1 MPATAALLV
10 DAPAA
15 PRTAVAARP
24 AGARIRRYPVPLAAP
39 PLVGEPGAVVSVLT
53 HLSPD
58 QGVLELQLEHRHRGG
73 ERPEPPEVGGWARDY
88 LVVLLEVLSGHRPP
102 QQLLRWSAAD
112 VYADVQ
118 RRAVLAARV
127 RGGAAGPGPRPQVLR
142 VLTCPVADAV
152 EVSAVVRTG
161 ERVRA
166 LALRVERR
174 HERWRVTALEVG

>member
-1 MPATAALLV
+1 MLATAVLLV
-10 DAPAA
+10 DDP
-15 PRTAVAARP
+15 TATPVRSAARL
-24 AGARIRRYPVPLAAP
+24 RRYPVPLAAP
-39 PLVGEPGAVVSVLT
+39 PLVGEPGAVTSVLT

-58 QGVLELQLEHRHRGG
+58 QGVLELDLPRRGPRA
-73 ERPEPPEVGGWARDY
+73 ELPEVGGWTRGY

-118 RRAVLAARV
+118 RRAVLGARL
-127 RGGAAGPGPRPQVLR
+127 RGGRAAPGPRPHVLR
-142 VLTCPVADAV
+142 VLPCALDAGTV
-152 EVSAVVRTG
+152 EVGAVVRCG

>member
-10 DAPAA
+10 DEPTAAPVRPAA
-15 PRTAVAARP
+15 PRL
-24 AGARIRRYPVPLAAP
+24 RRYPVPVAAP

-58 QGVLELQLEHRHRGG
+58 QGVLELELPQ
-73 ERPEPPEVGGWARDY
+73 RPRAAAAAPDLPEVGGWTRGY

-102 QQLLRWSAAD
+102 QQLLRWSSAD
-112 VYADVQ
+112 VYTDVQ
-118 RRAVLAARV
+118 RRAVLSARL
-127 RGGAAGPGPRPQVLR
+127 RGAAAGPGPRPRVLR
-142 VLTCPVADAV
+142 VLPCALDDGTV
-152 EVSAVVRTG
+152 EVSAVVRAG
-161 ERVRA
+161 DRVRA

>member
-10 DAPAA
+10 DSPAPTRPAA
-15 PRTAVAARP
+15 P
-24 AGARIRRYPVPLAAP
+24 RIRRYPVPLAAP
-39 PLVGEPGAVVSVLT
+39 PLAGEPGAVPSVLT

-58 QGVLELQLEHRHRGG
+58 QGVLELDLPRRHPRS
-73 ERPEPPEVGGWARDY
+73 PAPVDLPEVGGWTRGY

-112 VYADVQ
+112 VYTDVQ
-118 RRAVLAARV
+118 RRAVLAARL
-127 RGGAAGPGPRPQVLR
+127 RGGAAGAGPRPQVLR
-142 VLTCPVADAV
+142 VLPCGLGDGAV
-152 EVSAVVRTG
+152 EVSAVVRVG